1 MTARVTV
8 ATRTKNRPLLLRRAL
23 ESVLSQTFEDFDLVV
38 VNDAGDQ
45 AALDA
50 LLEPYLER
58 AAGRLRV
65 VTNEVSNG
73 REAAMNDGF
82 RDSNADYLVLHDDD
96 DTWAPDFLEKTVA
109 YLDEHADDAGVAT
122 RTEVVFERIEGDSVV
137 EESREVLADDSH
149 AVTLI
154 GTMRRSTV
162 PPISFLFRRSAYLEV
177 GEFDGSLPVLAD
189 WDFLLRLLAKH
200 TVGFIGGR
208 SHAFWHQRLA
218 SLGPDGNSVVI
229 AADEHSDYGTIIRD
243 RYLRKAF
250 QGEGEGGLGQSL
262 LVTSLFDDME
272 RSSAESRRQAS
283 EFSQVAQLK
292 QAEALEVTKVALLQE
307 VARLQQQQVEVL
319 RSLDALYGIAAV
331 ALPVVNGA
339 RRIGRPVAKTFRAG
353 KKLVS
358 GVGALARAG
367 TRIALSKRQVTKAPD
382 GGGAQH
388 SEGAL
393 AVRAET
399 VTTPMPPIAAGR
411 PRADARLNGK
421 KPKRVAFYLFFD
433 PEGQVDDY
441 VVHKLSALREHVEHI
456 LVVSNSPISDEGKR
470 RLATVADTVL
480 ERENKGFDVWGYKE
494 AQEHFGW
501 ERLAEYDELILL
513 NYTFFGP
520 IFPFSELF
528 DRMDAQDVDF
538 WGITSH
544 EAVTP
549 HPHHGVG
556 SMAGHIQ
563 SHWIAVRREMFLSDE
578 YRSYWTDMPMIT
590 SYFDSIDRHEGRFT
604 SHFASL
610 GFVYELAFPS
620 GDYPSQHPIFD
631 NISLMLDD
639 RLPILKRRIF
649 FHDPD
654 YLDRQA
660 IIGRDVTDRLEEAGF
675 PLDLIWSNVVRS
687 AKPRVLHT
695 NFSLLEILPDLE
707 ERDENGR
714 EILDRDQLG
723 RTAVVVHLYYD
734 ELIDEIIDHAARV
747 PGEVDL
753 FITTTDETKRAA
765 IRAAVDRRGWT
776 ERTEV
781 RLVESNRGRDIS
793 AFFVGCADVLTDER
807 YEFIVK
813 IHGKKSV
820 QDGWNAGQWFKRHL
834 LENLLPNEGYAANL
848 FALFQKH
855 GTLGLVVPPVV
866 HMGYPT
872 LGHAWF
878 LNKGPAGKLLR
889 QLGVSTPLDDSTPV
903 SPYGS
908 MFIARREALRP
919 IVDAG
924 FTWDDFPGESGYQD
938 GTLAH
943 VLERIVSYAAHGEG
957 FHTRTVMNARMA
969 AISHTFLE
977 YKLQELASFVPY
989 GHAIEQVP
997 YLTDVL
1003 GGGPGAAPSPLG
1015 ALKRYVQDRNPASA
1029 QALRPAYAVAR
1040 KVYGQVRAAGNGRP
1054 V

>member
-1 MTARVTV
+1 MLMTARVTV

-23 ESVLSQTFEDFDLVV
+23 DSVLSQTFADFELVV
-38 VNDAGDQ
+38 VNDAGD
-45 AALDA
+45 AEALDA
-50 LLEPYLER
+50 LLEPFLER

-65 VTNEVSNG
+65 VTNVVSNG

-82 RDSNADYLVLHDDD
+82 RDSDADYLVLHDDD
-96 DTWAPDFLEKTVA
+96 DSWAPDFLQKTVD
-109 YLDEHADDAGVAT
+109 YLDAHAEDAGVAT
-122 RTEVVFERIEGDSVV
+122 RTEVVFERVEGDTVI
-137 EESREVLADDSH
+137 EESREVLADDAH

-189 WDFLLRLLAKH
+189 WDFLLRLLTRH
-200 TVGFIGGR
+200 TVGFISGEPL
-208 SHAFWHQRLA
+208 AFWHQRLA

-243 RYLRKAF
+243 RYLRKALD
-250 QGEGEGGLGQSL
+250 GGGGIGPSL
-262 LVTSLFDDME
+262 LVTSLFEDME

-283 EFSQVAQLK
+283 EFSQVSQLK
-292 QAEALEVTKVALLQE
+292 QAEALEVTKVALLLE
-307 VARLQQQQVEVL
+307 IAKLEQQQRDVL
-319 RSLDALYGIAAV
+319 QSLDVLHTVAEV

-339 RRIGRPVAKTFRAG
+339 RRAARPVAKTVRAG
-353 KKLVS
+353 KKVASGIGSLV
-358 GVGALARAG
+358 RAG
-367 TRIALSKRQVTKAPD
+367 ARVALKSRRGAGAGD
-382 GGGAQH
+382 GA
-388 SEGAL
+388 
-393 AVRAET
+393 AVHEAGVVSIRPEI
-399 VTTPMPPIAAGR
+399 VNTPMPLVAAGR
-411 PRADARLNGK
+411 PREDARLQGK
-421 KPKRVAFYLFFD
+421 TPRRVAFYLFFD

-441 VVHKLSALREHVEHI
+441 VLHKLTALREHVEHI
-456 LVVSNSPISDEGKR
+456 FVVSNSPISDEGKA

-501 ERLAEYDELILL
+501 DRLAEYDELILL

-520 IFPFSELF
+520 IFPFGEMF

-563 SHWIAVRREMFLSDE
+563 SHWIAVRRDMFLSDE
-578 YRSYWTDMPMIT
+578 YREYWADMPMIT

-604 SHFASL
+604 SYFASL

-620 GDYPSQHPIFD
+620 EDYPSQHPIFD

-660 IIGRDVTDRLEEAGF
+660 IIGRDVTDRLERAGF
-675 PLDLIWSNVVRS
+675 PMDLIWSNVVRS

-707 ERDENGR
+707 ERDATGR
-714 EILDRDQLG
+714 ELLERTQLG
-723 RTAVVVHLYYD
+723 RTAVVAHLYYD
-734 ELIDEIIDHAARV
+734 ELIDEIVDHAARV

-753 FITTTDETKRAA
+753 YVTTTDETKRAA
-765 IRAAVDRRGWT
+765 IREAVARRGWGD
-776 ERTEV
+776 RSDV

-793 AFFVGCADVLTDER
+793 AFFVGCADVLRDER

-834 LENLLPNEGYAANL
+834 LENLLPSEGYAANL

-855 GTLGLVVPPVV
+855 GTLGMVFPPVI

-957 FHTRTVMNARMA
+957 FHTRTVMNTRMA

-997 YLTDVL
+997 YLSDVL
-1003 GGGPGAAPSPLG
+1003 GGGPGVAPSPLG
-1015 ALKRYVQDRNPASA
+1015 ALKRYVAEQNPASA
-1029 QALRPAYAVAR
+1029 RALRPAYAVAR
-1040 KVYGQVRAAGNGRP
+1040 KVYAQVRSAGGGRP
-1054 V
+1054 S